1 MTNCQSPVSSSLVI
15 LNEGEQQPRK
25 QWSRYQLNSYV
36 VKLSLTNC
44 STIQAIKQVW
54 VYSCSSLFLVVQLVP
69 NQKAS

>member
-25 QWSRYQLNSYV
+25 QWSSYQLISYV

-44 STIQAIKQVW
+44 STIQAIKQV
-54 VYSCSSLFLVVQLVP
+54 
-69 NQKAS
+69 